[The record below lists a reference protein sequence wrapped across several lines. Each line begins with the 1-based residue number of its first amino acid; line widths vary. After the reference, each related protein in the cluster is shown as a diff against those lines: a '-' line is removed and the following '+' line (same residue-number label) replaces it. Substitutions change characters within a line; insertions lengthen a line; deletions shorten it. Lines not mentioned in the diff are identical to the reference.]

1 MIQSL
6 ILCVAKCLNAFTTK
20 GGIYK
25 NDPIHDSLRKI
36 NPDFNQERIVFGAYA
51 LVYTCTINGINT
63 RSIPPI
69 ALNDSDNHIGDY
81 FIRLYTGKRLHSYEW
96 TELPIDKKN
105 HRTSKA
111 IVFR

>member
-1 MIQSL
+1 MHLQPRVEYI
-6 ILCVAKCLNAFTTK
+6 
-20 GGIYK
+20 K
-25 NDPIHDSLRKI
+25 NDPIHDSLGKI

-96 TELPIDKKN
+96 TELPIDKKIIEQVKQLSSDEKGCLN
-105 HRTSKA
+105 G
-111 IVFR
+111 I